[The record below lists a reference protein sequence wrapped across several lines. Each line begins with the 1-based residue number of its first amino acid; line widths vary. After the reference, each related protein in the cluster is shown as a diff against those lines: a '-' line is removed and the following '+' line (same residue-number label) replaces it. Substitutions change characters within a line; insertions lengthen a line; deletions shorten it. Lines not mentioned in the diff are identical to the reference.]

1 MVYMSGGKAARNAAS
16 ITNRAN
22 CGGNKKGGLMG
33 GIGSVGT
40 GGISQRQSR
49 RFCGINSCNNR
60 DMNTM
65 FGLKCVGNFS
75 NPSQSVAKK
84 ASRGMF

>member
-16 ITNRAN
+16 ITNRAT

-33 GIGSVGT
+33 GIGGVGT
-40 GGISQRQSR
+40 GGISLRRSR
-49 RFCGINSCNNR
+49 RFCSANACNSR

-65 FGLKCVGNFS
+65 FGLKCVGNYS
-75 NPSQSVAKK
+75 NPSQSVARM
-84 ASRGMF
+84 AQRGMF